1 MKLFTGNPEFKR
13 LLDEKKQD
21 IVQRTSDGVQETS
34 QFQRLRSLLSESRR
48 KNEEQDYRLV
58 IISKT
63 DVENLCSDADIKVAE
78 LFKNAIFLTN
88 RTIYVDANFAI
99 LNYNNDL
106 FPADNNEARRFFA
119 SLSSTEDA
127 WVVFHIAPNAT
138 INYFINGNDYG
149 DGVFYT
155 LDAQNSYEE
164 RKTIECLQDVL
175 DDYRINLTY
184 QDTYL
189 KFFVTKAGLH
199 ALHELKKSKEKMDTF
214 VTNHKHVLNNKPEYL
229 FQNDIRNYIQQ
240 HMKVVVSREVM
251 LEDLDR
257 LDIELTDE
265 GGNDLYFI
273 EIKWLGE
280 SINPAGDD
288 VATEYKAV
296 PRIRPDAVKQVVGY
310 IDELIKEKKNIKIG
324 YLAVFDARKEDLPDS
339 GEGITETD
347 VPEEL
352 RDHFPRFVKLKD
364 FRVKNENPR

>member
-1 MKLFTGNPEFKR
+1 MRFTGNQEFKR

-21 IVQRTSDGVQETS
+21 IVQRTSDGVQETVS
-34 QFQRLRSLLSESRR
+34 FQRLRSLLSESRR
-48 KNEEQDYRLV
+48 KNEECDYRLV
-58 IISKT
+58 IISKE
-63 DVENLCSDADIKVAE
+63 DVECLCSDAEIKVAE

-88 RTIYVDANFAI
+88 RTVYVDANLAI
-99 LNYNNDL
+99 LNFNNDK

-119 SLSSTEDA
+119 SLSNTEDA
-127 WVVFHIAPNAT
+127 WIVFHIAPNAT
-138 INYFINGNDYG
+138 IKYFINGKDYG

-164 RKTIECLQDVL
+164 RKTIEYLQDVL
-175 DDYRINLTY
+175 DEYRIKLTH

-189 KFFVTKAGLH
+189 KFFVTKAGLRAYH
-199 ALHELKKSKEKMDTF
+199 ALKKSKEPVDTF
-214 VTNHKHVLNNKPEYL
+214 VTNNKHVLNNKPEYL

-240 HMKVVVSREVM
+240 HMKVVVSREVVM
-251 LEDLDR
+251 ENLDR

-280 SINPAGDD
+280 SINPSCND
-288 VATEYKAV
+288 VVTEYKAI
-296 PRIRPDAVKQVVGY
+296 PRIKPDAVRQVVGY
-310 IDELIKEKKNIKIG
+310 IDELLKEKKNIKVG

-339 GEGITETD
+339 GDGITETD
-347 VPEEL
+347 VPIEL

>member
-1 MKLFTGNPEFKR
+1 MKFTGNPEFKR

-21 IVQRTSDGVQETS
+21 IVQRTSDGVQETV

-48 KNEEQDYRLV
+48 KNEERDYRLV
-58 IISKT
+58 LISKGNL
-63 DVENLCSDADIKVAE
+63 ENLCDNAEEKVAE
-78 LFKNAIFLTN
+78 LFINPIFLTN
-88 RTIYVDANFAI
+88 RTLYVDSQLMI
-99 LNYNNDL
+99 LNNNNDQ
-106 FPADNNEARRFFA
+106 FPPDNNEARRYFA
-119 SLSSTEDA
+119 LLSGTEDG

-138 INYFINGNDYG
+138 VNYFINGNDYG

-164 RKTIECLQDVL
+164 RKTIESLQDVL
-175 DDYRINLTY
+175 EEYRINLTH

-189 KFFVTKAGLH
+189 KFFVTKASLRALH
-199 ALHELKKSKEKMDTF
+199 ALTKSTEDIDTF
-214 VTNHKHVLNNKPEYL
+214 VSNNKHVLNNKPEYL
-229 FQNDIRNYIQQ
+229 FQNDIRNFIQQ

-280 SINPAGDD
+280 SINSKGNNIS
-288 VATEYKAV
+288 TEYKAI
-296 PRIRPDAVKQVVGY
+296 PRIKPDAVRQVVGY
-310 IDELIKEKKNIKIG
+310 IDELLNEKKNIKIG

-339 GEGITETD
+339 GAEISETD
-347 VPEEL
+347 LPDDI
-352 RDHFPRFVKLKD
+352 RRHYPRFKKIPD

>member
-1 MKLFTGNPEFKR
+1 MKFTGNPDFKR

-21 IVQRTSDGVQETS
+21 IVQRTSDGVQETI

-48 KNEEQDYRLV
+48 KNEERDYRLV
-58 IISKT
+58 LISKGNL
-63 DVENLCSDADIKVAE
+63 ENLCENAEEKVAE
-78 LFKNAIFLTN
+78 LFTNPTFLTN
-88 RTIYVDANFAI
+88 RTLYVDSELTI
-99 LNYNNDL
+99 LNNNNDL
-106 FPADNNEARRFFA
+106 FPADNNEARRYFA
-119 SLSSTEDA
+119 LLSATEDA

-138 INYFINGNDYG
+138 VNYFINGKDYG

-164 RKTIECLQDVL
+164 RKTIEDLQEVL
-175 DDYRINLTY
+175 DEYRIKLTH

-189 KFFVTKAGLH
+189 KFFVTKAGLR
-199 ALHELKKSKEKMDTF
+199 ALHTLTKSTENVETF
-214 VTNHKHVLNNKPEYL
+214 VSNNKHVLNNKPEYL
-229 FQNDIRNYIQQ
+229 FQNDIRNFIQQ

-280 SINPAGDD
+280 SVNSQGNNIS
-288 VATEYKAV
+288 TEYKAT
-296 PRIRPDAVKQVVGY
+296 PRIKPDAVRQVVGY
-310 IDELIKEKKNIKIG
+310 IDELLKENKNIKFG
-324 YLAVFDARKEDLPDS
+324 YLAVFDARKEEFPDS
-339 GEGITETD
+339 GAEISETD
-347 VPEEL
+347 LPEDM
-352 RDHFPRFVKLKD
+352 RKHYPRFIKLPD

>member
-1 MKLFTGNPEFKR
+1 MRFTGNPEFKR
-13 LLDEKKQD
+13 LLDEKKQE
-21 IVQRTSDGVQETS
+21 IVQRTSDGLQETV

-48 KNEEQDYRLV
+48 KNEERDYRLV
-58 IISKT
+58 IISKG
-63 DVENLCSDADIKVAE
+63 DIESLCADADVKVNE
-78 LFKNAIFLTN
+78 LFKNPVFLTN
-88 RTIYVDANFAI
+88 RTVYVNGELAI
-99 LNYNNDL
+99 LNSNNDL
-106 FPADNNEARRFFA
+106 FPGDNNEARRFFA
-119 SLSSTEDA
+119 SISNTEDA

-138 INYFINGNDYG
+138 INYFINGKDYG
-149 DGVFYT
+149 NGVFYT

-164 RKTIECLQDVL
+164 RKTIESLQEVL
-175 DDYRINLTY
+175 DEYRINLTH

-199 ALHELKKSKEKMDTF
+199 ALHSLTQSADSIDSFVSK
-214 VTNHKHVLNNKPEYL
+214 NKHLLNNKPEYL

-280 SINPAGDD
+280 SISANGDNIS
-288 VATEYKAV
+288 TEYKAS

-310 IDELIKEKKNIKIG
+310 IDELLKEKKNVKLG

-339 GEGITETD
+339 GEGIVDTD
-347 VPEEL
+347 LPEEL
-352 RDHFPRFVKLKD
+352 RAHFPRFVKLRD